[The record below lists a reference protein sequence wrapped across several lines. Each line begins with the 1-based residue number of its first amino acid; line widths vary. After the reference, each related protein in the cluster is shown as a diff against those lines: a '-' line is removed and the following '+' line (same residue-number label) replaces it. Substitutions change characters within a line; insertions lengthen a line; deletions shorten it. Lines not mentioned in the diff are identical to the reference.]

1 MNAVIFVLCVL
12 LATSGAVPVEQNGT
26 SSFAA
31 GLGAALTNIAN
42 SFVVVSEDVEPNV
55 NSRLD
60 VEKPAVPHL
69 ESANALPSLVHI
81 SLTPEEHHIK
91 AETEE
96 LVYTNDTDAQGVV
109 KITIVGEDI
118 SDEITTDTTTTEVEV
133 DDDDDAATTTTTE
146 AFTTTDEVEDDEG
159 LTTTLEPITTA
170 SPKVLSTTPAA
181 VLTVLGSDQVDKEK
195 EEEIK
200 ENIKEVEAMPVIFT
214 SGV

>member
-12 LATSGAVPVEQNGT
+12 LAKSGAVPVAQNGNT
-26 SSFAA
+26 TFAA

-42 SFVVVSEDVEPNV
+42 SFVVISDDTEQNV
-55 NSRLD
+55 NSRIEL
-60 VEKPAVPHL
+60 ESPSVPHL
-69 ESANALPSLVHI
+69 DSANALPSLVHI
-81 SLTPEEHHIK
+81 ALTPDEHHIK

-118 SDEITTDTTTTEVEV
+118 SDEYTTDTTTTEVFDEDDEYADSTPTEV
-133 DDDDDAATTTTTE
+133 FTTE
-146 AFTTTDEVEDDEG
+146 AYEEDG
-159 LTTTLEPITTA
+159 LTTTVEPITT
-170 SPKVLSTTPAA
+170 SLPKVLSTTPGA
-181 VLTVLGSDQVDKEK
+181 VLTVLGSDQVDKDK